1 MALLS
6 GAPAASS
13 RPAVH
18 APGPWQRLH
27 FPAPNGLFEGPF
39 NRVHPA
45 ARDGAPVAAGRFPVV
60 VLAPGLGFSAPQYT
74 VLAAD
79 LASRGYLV
87 VGITRTYSANL
98 TVLHGTPVF
107 STTEGNPPELGGN
120 TGPAAAA
127 ADRLI
132 DIWADDARFAATR
145 VAELDSTNPFV
156 GRVVPDHVAYIG
168 HSFGGQRRC
177 RRAPRTPTASERS
190 TSTAP
195 SSAQWCTTA

>member
-6 GAPAASS
+6 GGPGRPQPAG
-13 RPAVH
+13 VH

-60 VLAPGLGFSAPQYT
+60 VPEPGLGFSAPPYT
-74 VLAAD
+74 VLGED

-87 VGITRTYSANL
+87 VGVTRAYSANL
-98 TVLHGTPVF
+98 TVLRGTPAF
-107 STTEGNPPELGGN
+107 SATAGDPPELGGH
-120 TGPAAAA
+120 TDPVGT
-127 ADRLI
+127 ADGII
-132 DIWADDARFAATR
+132 DTWADDARFAATR
-145 VAELDSTNPFV
+145 VAELDSTSSFV
-156 GRVVPDHVAYIG
+156 GRVVPTMSLTSGPPSGG
-168 HSFGGQRRC
+168 HC
-177 RRAPRTPTASERS
+177 RRAPRTRTASERS

-195 SSAQWCTTA
+195 SSAQWSTTT